1 MIIGGG
7 GSIYEGAFLG
17 LSGFQVAQDW
27 DVPAL
32 LIAVYDESLRS
43 LDLVLDAWYRLGD
56 RLLGVVVNKVPAH
69 GRQVL
74 LEEVVLFTGRKG
86 VKTLGI
92 IAQDSKLQALS
103 LEEILGITGGELLTT
118 SPAGE
123 VRVEGFL
130 LGSMGLEAAVPY
142 FRKGKGKALIAQADR
157 ADLMLAALECPISAI
172 IVTEGLSPSES
183 VVHRAEEKGMPVV
196 LVDMDTLSAVEL
208 LDAKWGIVALSGKG
222 KVARAVEL
230 VKASLDWEALL
241 GALGV

>member
-1 MIIGGG
+1 VG

-17 LSGFQVAQDW
+17 LSGFQVAQNW

-74 LEEVVLFTGRKG
+74 LEEVVPFMERKG

-142 FRKGKGKALIAQADR
+142 FRKGRGKALIAPADR

-183 VVHRAEEKGMPVV
+183 VIHRAEEKGVPVV